1 MIIEKKLAP
10 EMNVMTRVRARI
22 LGACFRRDGNIG
34 YLAP

>member
-10 EMNVMTRVRARI
+10 EIKVMTRVRARI
-22 LGACFRRDGNIG
+22 RGACFRRDGNMG